1 MQLLIENAI
10 KHNVM
15 SKSNPLVID
24 IFIDD
29 NNYLNVIN
37 NLQERP
43 SQIASTGVGLKNI
56 LNRYQLLKLTI
67 PTFKKTENQFVAKI
81 QLVKNTSPDIKKGK

>member
-1 MQLLIENAI
+1 
-10 KHNVM
+10 M

-24 IFIDD
+24 IFVDD

-43 SQIASTGVGLKNI
+43 SQIVSTGVGLKNI
-56 LNRYQLLKLTI
+56 LNRYQLLKLTV
-67 PTFKKTENQFVAKI
+67 PTFEKTKNQFVAKI
-81 QLVKNTSPDIKKGK
+81 QLVKNTSPNP